1 VTATM
6 STVWD
11 RTTEFVGD
19 NLAPLTPIVLL
30 GMFVPIALIGNL
42 VPLVGAIGLTGSSV
56 AGILVVIL
64 SLASNWGAVAVAAL
78 AIDPVAGRS
87 AAIATANRRFLPVVA
102 INVIAL
108 IAVFAL
114 FLPAMIGFAMSGIP
128 MGQMTGQ
135 TTMVQP
141 SLETVSAPIVLFA
154 TLYLLVLLPVL
165 LWIVARLSVITP
177 TLINEHRGLGVFARA
192 FRLTRGNALKIMGV
206 ILLYLI
212 VSQIAGLAARI
223 VAGAVFGILIGGVG
237 PMSLSAILTASVVA
251 IVSTLFSVLAV
262 AFLAKLYLA
271 LREADAESGRV
282 AAMVEGA

>member
-1 VTATM
+1 MTATM

-64 SLASNWGAVAVAAL
+64 SLASNWGAVAVTAL
-78 AIDPVAGRS
+78 AIDPAAGRGG
-87 AAIATANRRFLPVVA
+87 AIRTANRRFFPVVA
-102 INVIAL
+102 VNVIAL

-128 MGQMTGQ
+128 MAQMTGQ
-135 TTMVQP
+135 TTVVQP

-154 TLYLLVLLPVL
+154 SLYSLVLVPVL
-165 LWIVARLSVITP
+165 LWIVARLSVIYP

-192 FRLTRGNALKIMGV
+192 FRLARGSALKIMGV

-212 VSQIAGLAARI
+212 VSQIAGLAARM

-237 PMSLSAILTASVVA
+237 PMSLSAILTACVVA
-251 IVSTLFSVLAV
+251 IVSTLFSVLAF

-271 LREADAESGRV
+271 LRDAKDASGPF
-282 AAMVEGA
+282 AAIVEGA

>member
-42 VPLVGAIGLTGSSV
+42 VPLVGAVGLTGSSV

-64 SLASNWGAVAVAAL
+64 SLASNWGAVAVTAL
-78 AIDPVAGRS
+78 AIDPAAGRS
-87 AAIATANRRFLPVVA
+87 GAIRTANRRFLPVVA
-102 INVIAL
+102 VNAIAL

-128 MGQMTGQ
+128 MTQMTGQ
-135 TTMVQP
+135 STVAQP

-154 TLYLLVLLPVL
+154 SLYSLVLLPVL
-165 LWIVARLSVITP
+165 LWIVARLSVINP
-177 TLINEHRGLGVFARA
+177 TLIAEQRGLGVFARA
-192 FRLTRGNALKIMGV
+192 FRLTRGSALKIMGV

-212 VSQIAGLAARI
+212 VSQIAGLAARM

-271 LREADAESGRV
+271 LRDAKDASV
-282 AAMVEGA
+282 PFAAIVEGA

>member
-19 NLAPLTPIVLL
+19 NLAPLTPIVLF

-64 SLASNWGAVAVAAL
+64 SLASNWGAVAVTAL
-78 AIDPVAGRS
+78 AINPAAGRGT
-87 AAIATANRRFLPVVA
+87 AIRTANRRFLPVVA
-102 INVIAL
+102 INVVGL
-108 IAVFAL
+108 IAVFVL
-114 FLPAMIGFAMSGIP
+114 FLPATIGFAMSGIP
-128 MGQMTGQ
+128 MAQMTGQ
-135 TTMVQP
+135 TTGVQP

-154 TLYLLVLLPVL
+154 TLYSLVLLPVL
-165 LWIVARLSVITP
+165 LWIVARLSVINP
-177 TLINEHRGLGVFARA
+177 TLIAEHRGLGVFARA
-192 FRLTRGNALKIMGV
+192 FRLTRGSALKIMGV

-212 VSQIAGLAARI
+212 VSQIAGLAARM

-271 LREADAESGRV
+271 LRDAKDASGPF
-282 AAMVEGA
+282 AAIVEGA